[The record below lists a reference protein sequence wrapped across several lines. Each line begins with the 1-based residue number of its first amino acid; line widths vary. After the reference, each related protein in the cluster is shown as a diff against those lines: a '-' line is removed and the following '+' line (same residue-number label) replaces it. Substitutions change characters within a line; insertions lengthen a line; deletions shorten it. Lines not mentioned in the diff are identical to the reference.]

1 MLRIGP
7 ALNQISMFLPQRDCA
22 MLASPSRE
30 GSHMKP
36 RWFVR
41 GDIDGFFGLFID
53 NLVQLVLMVTLCQAV
68 CGFPREL
75 IVGRVLPGAAISI
88 LLGNLFY
95 AWQARRLMEA
105 TGRDDVTALPY
116 GINTPS
122 LIAYVFLIM
131 GPIYRAT
138 GNATLAWQAGLFA
151 CFLSGVM
158 ETAGAFVGD
167 WLRRHTPRA
176 ALLAALAGIAITFI
190 SMGFVFQIF
199 ANPAIA
205 ILPTMIILIAY
216 AARVRLPFGLPGGLV
231 ALIVGTVTAWG
242 LRALGQPVF
251 AATGG
256 GYEFGVHVPW
266 PVLGDLFSLLADPLG
281 WRYMAVILPMGLFN
295 VIGSLQN
302 LESAE
307 AAGDRFETQPSL
319 LANGVGTMV
328 AAAFG
333 SVFPTTIYIG
343 HPGWKALGARAGYS
357 LVNGVV
363 IVALVLFGGI
373 AFVEQVVPL
382 EAVIGILLWIG
393 VIITAQAF
401 QEIPKPHAIAV
412 AVGLVPSLASW
423 ALLLIETT
431 LSKAGASLYDVAPKF
446 GGELYIHGVIA
457 LDRGFLLTAMVLAA
471 MMVYVVERD
480 FTKAAAWA
488 FVAAALSM
496 LGLMHGYDLT
506 EAGIVNRYGVAVSPA
521 FGAAYALTGVTLLAL
536 RSRARA
542 VRDADGHAAAD
553 HG

>member
-1 MLRIGP
+1 
-7 ALNQISMFLPQRDCA
+7 
-22 MLASPSRE
+22 
-30 GSHMKP
+30 MKP

>member
-1 MLRIGP
+1 
-7 ALNQISMFLPQRDCA
+7 
-22 MLASPSRE
+22 
-30 GSHMKP
+30 MKP

-68 CGFPREL
+68 CGFPKEL
-75 IVGRVLPGAAISI
+75 VLGRVLPGAAISI

-95 AWQARRLMEA
+95 AWQARKLMLE
-105 TGRDDVTALPY
+105 TGRDDITALPY

-167 WLRRHTPRA
+167 WIRRHTPRA
-176 ALLAALAGIAITFI
+176 ALLSALAGIAITFI

-205 ILPTMIILIAY
+205 ILPTMVILIAY

-231 ALIVGTVTAWG
+231 ALIVGTALAWG
-242 LRALGQPVF
+242 LRAFGLPLF
-251 AATGG
+251 APTGG
-256 GYEFGVHVPW
+256 EYEFGVYFPI
-266 PVLGDLFSLLADPLG
+266 PVIGDLLALLTDPLG

-295 VIGSLQN
+295 IIGSLQN

-307 AAGDRFETQPSL
+307 AAGDRYETQPSL
-319 LANGVGTMV
+319 LVNGVGTMV
-328 AAAFG
+328 AALFG

-363 IVALVLFGGI
+363 VVALVLFGGI
-373 AFVEQVVPL
+373 ALVEQIVPL

-431 LSKAGASLYDVAPKF
+431 LSKAGATLYEVADSF

-471 MMVYVVERD
+471 MMVYIVERE
-480 FTKAAAWA
+480 FRKAAVWA
-488 FVAAALSM
+488 LAAAGLSM
-496 LGLMHGYDLT
+496 VGLMHAYELT
-506 EAGIVNRYGVAVSPA
+506 EGGIMSR
-521 FGAAYALTGVTLLAL
+521 FGIAAAPGFGITYALTAALLVAL
-536 RSRARA
+536 HGRA
-542 VRDADGHAAAD
+542 VAAREGEEPGSSAR
-553 HG
+553 